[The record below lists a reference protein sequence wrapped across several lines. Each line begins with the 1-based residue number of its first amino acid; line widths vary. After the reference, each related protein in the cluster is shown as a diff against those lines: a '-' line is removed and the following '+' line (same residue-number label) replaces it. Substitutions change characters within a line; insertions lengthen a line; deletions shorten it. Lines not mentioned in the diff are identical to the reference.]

1 MTNDGK
7 APPGSM
13 GGTNGHELA
22 SHLGELGSGGNTVA
36 GAGDPSGGP
45 IGGTP
50 GSSAA
55 ALGGD
60 GAIAAEAAAL
70 GSVDGTLADA
80 AAQAQPGAERL
91 SAGPTGGESIG
102 TGAGRGE
109 VGSGTPRDTGELG
122 GGGAEGTVHGTA
134 SPGGD
139 GRA

>member
-1 MTNDGK
+1 MTDESK
-7 APPGSM
+7 SPAGST

-22 SHLGELGSGGNTVA
+22 NHLGELGSGGNTIA

-55 ALGGD
+55 TGD

-91 SAGPTGGESIG
+91 SAGPTGGEAV
-102 TGAGRGE
+102 GAGAARGE
-109 VGSGTPRDTGELG
+109 VGSGTRGDKGDLG
-122 GGGAEGTVHGTA
+122 GGGAEGTMHGA
-134 SPGGD
+134 SSPGGD

>member
-1 MTNDGK
+1 MTKDTKDPAGN
-7 APPGSM
+7 M
-13 GGTNGHELA
+13 GGINGHELA
-22 SHLGELGSGGNTVA
+22 NHLGELGSGGNTVA

-60 GAIAAEAAAL
+60 AGIAAEAAAL

-80 AAQAQPGAERL
+80 AAQAQPGAEQL
-91 SAGPTGGESIG
+91 SAGPTGGETIG

-109 VGSGTPRDTGELG
+109 IGSGTPADRGELG
-122 GGGAEGTVHGTA
+122 GGGAEGTIHGTS